1 MLPEKFD
8 KRQVLF
14 ERNRGDFDKNPGKY
28 APYYYYAGKLF
39 LVGELVK

>member
-1 MLPEKFD
+1 MLLK
-8 KRQVLF
+8 KLF
-14 ERNRGDFDKNPGKY
+14 SQNSVDEFGDFDKNPGKY